1 MRSKRWFLTQIKGM
15 KDLTIING
23 ANQDFIFIDADSDT
37 SGIVAY
43 FINSESYLD
52 GYFEDQDLIK
62 VEVEYQYQALES
74 VSGWEYPQYTDTKV
88 YPGDESFDYDSA
100 YNEALEAA
108 KEILLQKHDVQY
120 VEV

>member
-1 MRSKRWFLTQIKGM
+1 MRSKRWFLTQLKGM

-23 ANQDFIFIDADSDT
+23 ANQEFIFINADSDT

-43 FINSESYLD
+43 FINSNSYLD

-62 VEVEYQYQALES
+62 VEVEYQYQVLES
-74 VSGWEYPQYTDTKV
+74 VSGWEYPQYKYSKV

-100 YNEALEAA
+100 YKESLEVA
-108 KEILLQKHDVQY
+108 KEILLQTYGMQY
-120 VEV
+120 A